1 MQMLHSRMRVMM
13 TAIVS
18 LTTMMTRHLM
28 MDPDSIETIHHIFES
43 LLTALLSLVVLA
55 NSNCFVSNVSKQN
68 FWSIGGNQFWIWRP
82 KFNRES
88 HLTQLSI
95 CSTHP
100 CNFLSFLAELSKFL
114 LDFSQSD
121 WVQDES
127 SWIFSWVIFWWIP
140 SVHSDLKLIHFWS

>member
-68 FWSIGGNQFWIWRP
+68 F
-82 KFNRES
+82 
-88 HLTQLSI
+88 
-95 CSTHP
+95 
-100 CNFLSFLAELSKFL
+100 
-114 LDFSQSD
+114 
-121 WVQDES
+121 
-127 SWIFSWVIFWWIP
+127 
-140 SVHSDLKLIHFWS
+140 